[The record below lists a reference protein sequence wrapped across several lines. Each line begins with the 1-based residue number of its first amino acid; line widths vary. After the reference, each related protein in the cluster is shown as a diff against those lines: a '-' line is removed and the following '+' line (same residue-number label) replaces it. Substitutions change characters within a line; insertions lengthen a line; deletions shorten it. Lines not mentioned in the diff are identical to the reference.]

1 MDEEKDY
8 SYSADITVAND
19 DLEHYGMPRRSGRY
33 PWGSGKDPYQHSK
46 DFYGRVK
53 EMRKNKFTYTDPKTG
68 EKYTGDKAIYK
79 SMGMTSGDF
88 RTELAIAKDEEKIY
102 NRKTAEALKRDGL
115 NTSEIA
121 RKMGVNESTVRG
133 YFKQDRAKMYAA
145 TNTAK
150 KIKELVDKNGMMDIG
165 ANVNVVLGVSENKM
179 KEAIRLLEQQG
190 YVTYKGGIPNVTNQ
204 GVQTNQVVL
213 CKPGTKYKD
222 IYDFSKVKSFTDEN
236 VISRDNGDTFE
247 ERFHYPES
255 LDSKRLK
262 IRYSEE
268 GGLER
273 DGLIEIRRGVKDLSL
288 GNDNYSQVRIMV
300 DGTHYLKGMAVYSDG
315 KDMPDG
321 VDVIF
326 NTNKAKGTDVTKVL
340 KEIKDDPKNPFGSA
354 IKPTEEGGQYWYTDV
369 NGKKKLGL
377 INKTRGEGDWTDWQ
391 DTLPSQFLS
400 KQSKELAKRQL
411 DLAKADKQDEF
422 NDIMSI
428 DNPTIKKFYLKKFA
442 DGCDKAAIDLKA
454 AALPGQKYHVMI
466 PLNSLKDTE
475 IYAPQYENGTK
486 LALIRYPHAGTFEI
500 PILTVNNKNKDGDQ
514 IIGKQSI
521 DAVGLTKKN
530 ADRLSGADYDGD
542 TVMCIPTGKGHVKI
556 INQEPLKELEGFDPS
571 TDYATIPKTI
581 NGKTEYYDGNGRRV
595 SLMKESMKQKE
606 MGMISNLITDMSLAG
621 APPEDMARAAKHSMV
636 VIDAVKHKLDYRKSA
651 IDNDIE
657 GLKKKYRGY
666 IDEDGNFK
674 VKGGAATLISAAKGQ
689 THINKKRGSY
699 YVNVKGKPGYDP
711 SRPEGAAIWK
721 DALPKDLYYVKK
733 NHNKTTGTNTI
744 ETVDGKKITYNPKDK
759 GDYEKY
765 NPVLKVNDKT
775 GEVSFTSPDGKLKYK
790 YETRTQTSTNM
801 ADTDDAKTL
810 VSKAKHPMELIYAD
824 YANSMKSL
832 ANKARLAMVNTGNL
846 KYNKEARDTY
856 AQEYASLNSKL
867 NDALK
872 NSVKERA
879 AMRQANTE
887 LNQRVAAIEEQGGE
901 VSKKDR
907 QKIGQQAITQARAD
921 VGSLSRRKRNIEIT
935 DREWEAIQKGA
946 FTENQLSKI
955 LDNADPDQLRDRA
968 TPKNKIG
975 LSDAKIARINRMA
988 ESNYTLAEIANRLGV
1003 STSTVS
1009 KALKGA

>member
-33 PWGSGKDPYQHSK
+33 RWGSGKDPYQHSK

-53 EMRKNKFTYTDPKTG
+53 EMRKNKFIYTDPKTG

-179 KEAIRLLEQQG
+179 KEAVRLLEQQG

-315 KDMPDG
+315 KDMPAG
-321 VDVIF
+321 LDVIF

-354 IKPTEEGGQYWYTDV
+354 IKPTEEGGQYWYTDA

-744 ETVDGKKITYNPKDK
+744 ETLDGKKITYNPKDK

-846 KYNKEARDTY
+846 KYNKKARDTY

-907 QKIGQQAITQARAD
+907 QKIGQQAITQARVD